1 MQIVKPDIAALT
13 KQVSEGLASQEE
25 LGVALKTIQVSLGI
39 QVING
44 LEELSSSMSRLN
56 DLINRSL
63 TKYDE
68 VVTNMINS
76 DTITYDQLG
85 EMITTLQK
93 NQVAFLDLQRK
104 IVQSPNK
111 LFPEDTAS
119 AEERQLLELV
129 KSFKTIEEKQKFFNI
144 VEQAYNQTKC
154 TQA

>member
-1 MQIVKPDIAALT
+1 MDKHLFPKGIGLPVIREIIARSSEQVLHGAL
-13 KQVSEGLASQEE
+13 
-25 LGVALKTIQVSLGI
+25 VSLDERMHWNCVDVTI
-39 QVING
+39 P
-44 LEELSSSMSRLN
+44 SS
-56 DLINRSL
+56 D
-63 TKYDE
+63 
-68 VVTNMINS
+68 V
-76 DTITYDQLG
+76 
-85 EMITTLQK
+85 
-93 NQVAFLDLQRK
+93 FLDLQRK